1 MPNWC
6 NNNIKIYG
14 DEGTI
19 RTLTAVLKSLKSTD
33 ESEDANGVFRALIG
47 IPPHMSEG
55 DYKVKWYDT
64 NIEWFGTKW
73 DISYEEGAFTFDMNN
88 YKTKIKF
95 NITYEIKILKL
106 FKMKIVIPSYLD
118 FNISTGEITFL
129 CETAWSPPIPFL
141 QNLCEMYKVNATLF
155 YSEGGVGFA
164 GESTFT
170 WVDGELEAYDD
181 ECGFLEGMYKF
192 SKEEFWAEVEYRSD
206 CILDEEQSLE
216 DFLKEFDFVTDED
229 KEKLTTIYNETI
241 ESNDDD
247 DTEGE

>member
-6 NNNIKIYG
+6 NNNIRIFG

-19 RTLTAVLKSLKSTD
+19 RTLTAVLKSLKTSD
-33 ESEDANGVFRALIG
+33 EEPSNDVFKALIG
-47 IPPHMSEG
+47 LPQHMSEG
-55 DYKVKWYDT
+55 DYKEKWYDT

-73 DISYEEGAFTFDMNN
+73 DISYDEHAFTF
-88 YKTKIKF
+88 TK
-95 NITYEIKILKL
+95 N
-106 FKMKIVIPSYLD
+106 
-118 FNISTGEITFL
+118 EITFF

-164 GESTFT
+164 GETTFT
-170 WVDGELEAYDD
+170 WTQPDYLSGEVEGQLEVFDD
-181 ECGFLEGMYKF
+181 ECGYLEGMYKF
-192 SKEEFWAEVEYRSD
+192 SNEEFWSEVDYRAD
-206 CILDEEQSLE
+206 CILDEELSLE
-216 DFLKEFDFVTDED
+216 DFLGEFEEYITDED

-241 ESNDDD
+241 ENNGEDD

>member
-6 NNNIKIYG
+6 NNYIKING
-14 DEGTI
+14 NEGTI

-47 IPPHMSEG
+47 LPQHMSDG
-55 DYKVKWYDT
+55 DYKEKWYDT

-73 DISYEEGAFTFDMNN
+73 DISYEESS
-88 YKTKIKF
+88 F
-95 NITYEIKILKL
+95 NFSKDDIN
-106 FKMKIVIPSYLD
+106 FS
-118 FNISTGEITFL
+118 

-164 GESTFT
+164 GQTEFN
-170 WVDGELEAYDD
+170 WVQGELEVFD
-181 ECGFLEGMYKF
+181 EECEYLEGLYKF
-192 SKEEFWAEVEYRSD
+192 SNEEFWSEVEYKAD

-216 DFLKEFDFVTDED
+216 DFLGEFPFITDEKD
-229 KEKLTTIYNETI
+229 IMELKTIYNETTD
-241 ESNDDD
+241 NDYDDDD

>member
-6 NNNIKIYG
+6 NNNIRIFG

-19 RTLTAVLKSLKSTD
+19 RTLTAVLKSLKTSD
-33 ESEDANGVFRALIG
+33 EEQSDNVFKALIG
-47 IPPHMSEG
+47 LPQHMSEG
-55 DYKVKWYDT
+55 DYKEKWYDT

-73 DISYEEGAFTFDMNN
+73 DISYEEHSFTF
-88 YKTKIKF
+88 TKD
-95 NITYEIKILKL
+95 EIN
-106 FKMKIVIPSYLD
+106 FY
-118 FNISTGEITFL
+118 

-141 QNLCEMYKVNATLF
+141 QNLCEMYKVNAYLF

-164 GESTFT
+164 GQTEFN
-170 WVDGELEAYDD
+170 WVQGELEVYDQ
-181 ECGFLEGMYKF
+181 ECGFLEGIYKF
-192 SKEEFWAEVEYRSD
+192 SNEEFWSEVEYRSD

-216 DFLKEFDFVTDED
+216 DFLGEFDFVSDED

-241 ESNDDD
+241 ENNDEDD

>member
-19 RTLTAVLKSLKSTD
+19 RTLTAVLKSLKSAD
-33 ESEDANGVFRALIG
+33 ESEDNNNVFRALIG
-47 IPPHMSEG
+47 IPQHMSEG
-55 DYKVKWYDT
+55 DYKEKWYDT

-73 DISYEEGAFTFDMNN
+73 DISYSEDLFTFSKDDIN
-88 YKTKIKF
+88 F
-95 NITYEIKILKL
+95 
-106 FKMKIVIPSYLD
+106 S
-118 FNISTGEITFL
+118 

-164 GESTFT
+164 GQTEFN
-170 WVDGELEAYDD
+170 WVQGELEVFD
-181 ECGFLEGMYKF
+181 EECEYLEGLYKF
-192 SKEEFWAEVEYRSD
+192 SNEEFWSEVEYKAD

-216 DFLKEFDFVTDED
+216 DFLGEFPFITDEKD
-229 KEKLTTIYNETI
+229 IMELTTIYNETTD
-241 ESNDDD
+241 NDYDDD
-247 DTEGE
+247 ENTEGE

>member
-6 NNNIKIYG
+6 NNNIRIFG

-33 ESEDANGVFRALIG
+33 ESEGTNDVFKSLIG
-47 IPPHMSEG
+47 LPQHMSDG
-55 DYKVKWYDT
+55 DYKEKWYDT

-73 DISYEEGAFTFDMNN
+73 DISYEEGAFTF
-88 YKTKIKF
+88 TKD
-95 NITYEIKILKL
+95 EIN
-106 FKMKIVIPSYLD
+106 FS
-118 FNISTGEITFL
+118 

-141 QNLCEMYKVNATLF
+141 HTLCKMYKVNAYLF

-164 GESTFT
+164 GESTFN
-170 WVDGELEAYDD
+170 WIDGELEAYDD
-181 ECGFLEGMYKF
+181 ECGYLEGMYKF
-192 SKEEFWAEVEYRSD
+192 SNEEFWSEVDYRAD
-206 CILDEEQSLE
+206 CILDEELSLE
-216 DFLKEFDFVTDED
+216 DFLGEFEEYITDED

-241 ESNDDD
+241 ENNEFEFIDD